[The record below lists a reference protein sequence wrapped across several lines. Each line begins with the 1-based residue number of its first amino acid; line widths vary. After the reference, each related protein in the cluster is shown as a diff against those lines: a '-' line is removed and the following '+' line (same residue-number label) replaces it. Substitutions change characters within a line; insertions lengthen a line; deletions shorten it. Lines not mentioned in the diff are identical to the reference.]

1 MLQNDSKCYIITAM
15 STNSTTAIRLTVTK
29 DVSRA
34 LGIAKKRYPTLSYP
48 EILKLG
54 LAKIVTSDEANK
66 DAKERKE
73 IMDMA
78 AYSVGYDYL
87 SDPEEDIYTLNMG
100 KKVHFE

>member
-1 MLQNDSKCYIITAM
+1 MKHMKN
-15 STNSTTAIRLTVTK
+15 TTPTPAIRLSITPEVK
-29 DVSRA
+29 RA
-34 LGIAKKRYPTLSYP
+34 LGIAKKRYPTLSDP

-54 LAKIVTSDEANK
+54 LAKIVTGDEVNR
-66 DAKERKE
+66 DEKERKE

-87 SDPEEDIYTLNMG
+87 SDPEEDIYTLEMG